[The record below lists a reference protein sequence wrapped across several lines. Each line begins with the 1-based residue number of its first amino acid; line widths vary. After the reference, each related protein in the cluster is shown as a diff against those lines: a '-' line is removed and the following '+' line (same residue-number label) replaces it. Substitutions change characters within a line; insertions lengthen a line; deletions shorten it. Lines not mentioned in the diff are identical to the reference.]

1 MSLFLNSVP
10 FIYLSI
16 QELKP
21 YYFNYGSM
29 IMSTEIKTH
38 NIKAVS
44 FSFICGLTEDYN
56 LGESLSDSSEE
67 LLRSG
72 KGVSQHICDFGK
84 GVCAIQ
90 HISW

>member
-1 MSLFLNSVP
+1 MYGSIPGHSSVP

-56 LGESLSDSSEE
+56 LGDSIAVRNY
-67 LLRSG
+67 L
-72 KGVSQHICDFGK
+72 IPA
-84 GVCAIQ
+84 CAYMLNKHGDNIQ
-90 HISW
+90 P

>member
-1 MSLFLNSVP
+1 MYGSIPGHSSVP

-38 NIKAVS
+38 NMRVVN
-44 FSFICGLTEDYN
+44 FSF
-56 LGESLSDSSEE
+56 LGESY
-67 LLRSG
+67 
-72 KGVSQHICDFGK
+72 
-84 GVCAIQ
+84 
-90 HISW
+90 